1 MSATKRE
8 EVCSHL
14 RYIRLELRE
23 MHQMLIKD
31 DLLPDINE
39 AKEVHAQLDALLDLL
54 SDKGLK
60 KIKSQYGRIFNI
72 FGIISFLYLNP
83 MSYEAGSKECRHLIE
98 AKESLLSALDA
109 LSNINST
116 DLIQIQIKE
125 IYNKLEKMHDNRKKI
140 ESATN
145 YL

>member
-8 EVCSHL
+8 EVSSHL

-54 SDKGLK
+54 SDKNGK
-60 KIKSQYGRIFNI
+60 KIKSQ
-72 FGIISFLYLNP
+72 FGNF
-83 MSYEAGSKECRHLIE
+83 
-98 AKESLLSALDA
+98 
-109 LSNINST
+109 
-116 DLIQIQIKE
+116 
-125 IYNKLEKMHDNRKKI
+125 
-140 ESATN
+140 
-145 YL
+145 